1 MGFRRR
7 FASIR
12 LEKVTM
18 RFKEIE
24 TKYDA
29 SNIKMEDFLKI
40 IEQLPIRKKLL
51 VSSYDEYFT
60 NKEGDFV
67 RYRHNNE
74 RGELTIKR
82 KVTNANNNERV
93 EVNMPTQG
101 DNLATTTRFLDLL
114 GYEPNFSI
122 YKTCNIFWTDKV
134 DLVYYVVYDKE
145 FKERRRFIEIEA
157 DEHLEWESEEQ
168 AWGEILKYEKLLE
181 PLGITPQH
189 RLRKSLFEIFRKDSP
204 KT

>member
-1 MGFRRR
+1 
-7 FASIR
+7 
-12 LEKVTM
+12 M

-40 IEQLPIRKKLL
+40 VEELPIRKHLL
-51 VSSYDEYFT
+51 VSSYDDYYT

-67 RYRHNNE
+67 RYRWHND

-82 KVTNANNNERV
+82 KTKDSNNNERL
-93 EVNMPTQG
+93 EVNLPTEG
-101 DNLATTTRFLDLL
+101 NNAPTVSRFLALL
-114 GYEPNFSI
+114 GYNENFSI

-145 FKERRRFIEIEA
+145 FKEKRRFIEIEA
-157 DEHLEWESEEQ
+157 DEECEWESEEE
-168 AWGEILKYEKLLE
+168 AWNEVLKYEKMLE
-181 PLGITPQH
+181 PLGITPKN
-189 RLRKSLFEIFRKDSP
+189 RLRKSLFEIFRKPTD
-204 KT
+204 